1 VPSYS
6 YILKGTTHTHTHTH
20 YHSCVMGSDQRF
32 SLKWNNYQSH
42 LVTAFESLLGESD
55 FVDVT
60 LGVEGRRLS
69 AHKMLLSACSPY
81 FRELLK
87 GNPCQHPIIVLRD
100 IRYDD
105 LHALLQFMYNGEV
118 NVAQDQLNSF
128 LKSAEHLK
136 VRGLTDNTDDDNNGT
151 DTASSKDS
159 SSASMNANSVNSPTS
174 VPAKKKRPLAAAGSN
189 NDGSGSSGP
198 PMKRPSSTASAPAA
212 GIASMSLHHK
222 KEAEPVKQEVI
233 DINDDQY
240 DEPDV
245 GYDDGGGGG
254 GVVDHHAG
262 VVEQYEGGGG
272 GGYGDEGGTLAVPD
286 GGDID
291 QHTDGQGW
299 RKTGTAQGGT
309 SSSVSGGNVLWR
321 GDDDSLSSDTTGLGW
336 SAAGD
341 ISGRNS
347 TGGWGD
353 LYGSVL
359 GSGGSSGGGASVDA
373 SGNKPTWFC
382 DICNKTFSNGGAW
395 YNHKKFHT
403 GETVCK
409 VCSKIMGTV
418 SSLNRHVKNEHG
430 DTLGQDKYSL
440 NA

>member
-1 VPSYS
+1 
-6 YILKGTTHTHTHTH
+6 
-20 YHSCVMGSDQRF
+20 MGSDQRF

-136 VRGLTDNTDDDNNGT
+136 VRGLTDNTDDDNNGI

-159 SSASMNANSVNSPTS
+159 SSATMNANSVSSPTT

-198 PMKRPSSTASAPAA
+198 PMKRPSSTASASAA

-245 GYDDGGGGG
+245 SYDDGGGGG

-291 QHTDGQGW
+291 QHTDGQGLW
-299 RKTGTAQGGT
+299 QTLFPLNMDDGKDVYSCETCGKEFRNEGSLAQHKPIHRVNTTCELCGTT
-309 SSSVSGGNVLWR
+309 
-321 GDDDSLSSDTTGLGW
+321 LSRVQHYRRHMRTVHNIDPSNIV
-336 SAAGD
+336 AAGGLAMK
-341 ISGRNS
+341 SP
-347 TGGWGD
+347 
-353 LYGSVL
+353 LL
-359 GSGGSSGGGASVDA
+359 
-373 SGNKPTWFC
+373 KP
-382 DICNKTFSNGGAW
+382 
-395 YNHKKFHT
+395 
-403 GETVCK
+403 
-409 VCSKIMGTV
+409 
-418 SSLNRHVKNEHG
+418 L
-430 DTLGQDKYSL
+430 
-440 NA
+440 